1 LIKRA
6 TTAYDSPR
14 DGPWGV
20 SVVVEKMGEGQRL
33 REAGEIGG
41 DVKVIYKPHI
51 YIYTHTHICMYVCI
65 RYFQIKNYKYFE

>member
-1 LIKRA
+1 
-6 TTAYDSPR
+6 
-14 DGPWGV
+14 
-20 SVVVEKMGEGQRL
+20 VVVEKMGEGQRL